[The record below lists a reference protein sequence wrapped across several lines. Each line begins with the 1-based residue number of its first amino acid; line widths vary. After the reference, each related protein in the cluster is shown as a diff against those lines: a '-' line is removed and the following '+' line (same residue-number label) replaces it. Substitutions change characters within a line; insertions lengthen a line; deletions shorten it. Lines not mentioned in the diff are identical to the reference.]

1 MNTEKRDS
9 SAATQMLIL
18 RDRNLLEVRG
28 VTDVVR
34 FDEENVVLSTSCGTL
49 TVEGASLHVQVLN
62 LEQGTVT
69 VDGRVDALLYDD
81 PEPVG
86 KGERGGFFGK
96 LFH

>member
-9 SAATQMLIL
+9 PAATQMLVL

-34 FDEENVVLSTSCGTL
+34 FDEESVVLSTVCGTL

-69 VDGRVDALLYDD
+69 VDGRVDSLLYFD
-81 PEPVG
+81 PEPAG
-86 KGERGGFFGK
+86 KGDKGGFFGK

>member
-9 SAATQMLIL
+9 SSTAQTLVL

-34 FDEENVVLSTSCGTL
+34 FDEESVVLSTACGTL
-49 TVEGASLHVQVLN
+49 TVEGTSLHVQVLN

-69 VDGRVDALLYDD
+69 VDGRVDSLLYFD
-81 PEPVG
+81 PEPAG
-86 KGERGGFFGK
+86 KGEKGGFFGK
-96 LFH
+96 LFR

>member
-1 MNTEKRDS
+1 MNAERKDQAQPAQT
-9 SAATQMLIL
+9 LVL

-34 FDEENVVLSTSCGTL
+34 FDEESVVLSTVCGTL

-69 VDGRVDALLYDD
+69 VDGRVDSLLYFDA
-81 PEPVG
+81 EPAG
-86 KGERGGFFGK
+86 KGEKGGFFGK
-96 LFH
+96 LFR